1 MAGTHC
7 YICIPLMH
15 SSGWGRGGGGHITS
29 IVTTSLHIHHSTSLP
44 TIQFLIYV
52 YFFDPSN
59 DTSSTPTNPPPDI
72 RKHHSC
78 NKTCTK
84 PFSLCFFQTG
94 IILHSKI
101 LSHVGNKET
110 EAKLDIKVA
119 GSQTQDPLA
128 SAVSA
133 LPLSYDDHLPPTCL
147 SRTTGSMCLG

>member
-15 SSGWGRGGGGHITS
+15 SGGWGRGGGGHITS
-29 IVTTSLHIHHSTSLP
+29 IVTTSLHIHSSFNKPSHHSMC
-44 TIQFLIYV
+44 IFLIRAMTH
-52 YFFDPSN
+52 PR
-59 DTSSTPTNPPPDI
+59 PPPNPPPDI

-101 LSHVGNKET
+101 LPHVGNKET

-119 GSQTQDPLA
+119 GSRTQDALA
-128 SAVSA
+128 LAVSA

-147 SRTTGSMCLG
+147 SRTTGSMCLE